1 MVNLTKINF
10 GRMMERIAMVTV
22 EALLVCTFLGL
33 ATHLILR
40 RYQTYD
46 RFTLLVT
53 SLAILS

>member
-1 MVNLTKINF
+1 
-10 GRMMERIAMVTV
+10 MMERIAMVTV